1 MNAHKEKPLSYEP
14 ERMLHNTDIA
24 KNTLVLILAGGRGS
38 RLHEMTDRR
47 SKPAVYF
54 GGNWRIIDFT
64 LSNCLNSNLLK
75 IGVIT
80 QYEAHSLLRHLQHA
94 WSFMPR
100 ERGQFVDMLPARQQI
115 DESMWYRGTADAVW
129 QNVPIMK
136 EHYKPKYV
144 LILAGDHIYKMDYMQ
159 MLRDHIYSGAKCT
172 VGCIE
177 VKRSEAKE
185 FGIMAVNE
193 NLKVQEFVEKPAD
206 PPAMRE
212 KPDHSLASM
221 GIYVFDADYL
231 YKALEEEVVNVNT
244 HHDFGKDVIPRA
256 LEDGVLYAHPFE
268 RSCMGRNAEGSIYWR
283 DVGTL
288 DSYWRAHMDLVTE
301 HPQLNLFDR
310 NWPVIGLPAQP
321 MPTKF
326 FYKDRNCRTLDNSL
340 VSGGCLITDAQ
351 ISSSVLFD
359 RVTVN
364 EDSVIDSAVI
374 LPGVYIGRNCHLK
387 NCIIERNCVIPD
399 GMKIGINPEEDAKRF
414 RISSSGEVV
423 LVTPAMLEKLALE
436 EKTKAAVKEQVE
448 KGDYLI

>member
-1 MNAHKEKPLSYEP
+1 MNQIHQDNPAYAVDRVFSAA
-14 ERMLHNTDIA
+14 DIA
-24 KNTLVLILAGGRGS
+24 ADTLVLILAGGRGS

-100 ERGQFVDMLPARQQI
+100 DRGQFVDMLPARQQV
-115 DESMWYRGTADAVW
+115 DEEMWYRGTADAVW
-129 QNVPIMK
+129 QNVSIMK

-159 MLRDHIYSGAKCT
+159 MIRDHIARGAKCT

-185 FGIMAVNE
+185 FGVMAVNE
-193 NLKVQEFVEKPAD
+193 NLKVQDFVEKPAD

-212 KPDHSLASM
+212 KPDSSLASM

-231 YKALEEEVVNVNT
+231 YQTLEAEVARPDT

-256 LEDGVLYAHPFE
+256 LREGVLYAHPFE

-301 HPQLNLFDR
+301 YPQLNLFDR
-310 NWPVIGLPAQP
+310 SWPVRGLPSQP
-321 MPTKF
+321 MPSKF
-326 FYKDRNCRTLDNSL
+326 FYKNQHSRTIDNSMI
-340 VSGGCLITDAQ
+340 SGGCLITDAE
-351 ISSSVLFD
+351 ISSSVLFE
-359 RVTVN
+359 RVTVD
-364 EDSVIDSAVI
+364 EGSVIDRSVV
-374 LPGVYIGRNCHLK
+374 LPQAKIGKNCTVR
-387 NCIIERNCVIPD
+387 NCIIERACVIPD
-399 GMKIGINPEEDAKRF
+399 GMQIGVDPDEDAKYF
-414 RISSSGEVV
+414 RISSGGSVV
-423 LVTPAMLEKLALE
+423 LVTPAMLEKRARDQD
-436 EKTKAAVKEQVE
+436 KFSD
-448 KGDYLI
+448 GMGI

>member
-1 MNAHKEKPLSYEP
+1 MATLTEKEIENKRYLSSSS
-14 ERMLHNTDIA
+14 IA
-24 KNTLVLILAGGRGS
+24 DNTLVLILAGGRGS
-38 RLHEMTDRR
+38 RLYEMTDRR

-94 WSFMPR
+94 WSFLPR
-100 ERGQFVDMLPARQQI
+100 ERGQFVDMLPARQQV

-129 QNVPIMK
+129 QNVTIMK

-159 MLRDHIYSGAKCT
+159 MLRDHINSGAKCT

-177 VKRSEAKE
+177 VKRSEADQ

-193 NLKVQEFVEKPAD
+193 HLKVQQFVEKPAD

-212 KPDHSLASM
+212 KPDSSLASM

-231 YKALEEEVVNVNT
+231 YSTLEREVCRENT
-244 HHDFGKDVIPRA
+244 HHYFGKDVIQRA
-256 LEDGVLYAHPFE
+256 LEEGVLYAHPFE

-288 DSYWRAHMDLVTE
+288 DSYWRTHMDLVTE
-301 HPQLNLFDR
+301 HPQLNLFD
-310 NWPVIGLPAQP
+310 NQWPVRGLPSQS
-321 MPTKF
+321 MPAKF
-326 FYKDRNCRTLDNSL
+326 FYKNKSRRTLDNSM
-340 VSGGCLITDAQ
+340 VSGGCIINDAEIT
-351 ISSSVLFD
+351 SSVLFG
-359 RVTVN
+359 RVTVD
-364 EDSVIDSAVI
+364 EGSVIDSAVI
-374 LPGVYIGRNCHLK
+374 LPGVSVGKNCHLK

-399 GMKIGINPEEDAKRF
+399 GMQIGIDQQEDAKYF
-414 RISSSGEVV
+414 RTSSSGEVV
-423 LVTPAMLEKLALE
+423 LVTPDMLQKREQA
-436 EKTKAAVKEQVE
+436 KTK
-448 KGDYLI
+448 

>member
-1 MNAHKEKPLSYEP
+1 MATLTEKEIENKRYLSSSS
-14 ERMLHNTDIA
+14 IA
-24 KNTLVLILAGGRGS
+24 DNTLVLILAGGRGS
-38 RLHEMTDRR
+38 RLYEMTDRR

-80 QYEAHSLLRHLQHA
+80 QYEAHSMLRHLQHA
-94 WSFMPR
+94 WSFLPR
-100 ERGQFVDMLPARQQI
+100 ERGQFVDMLPARQQV

-129 QNVPIMK
+129 QNVTIMK

-159 MLRDHIYSGAKCT
+159 MLRDHINSGAKCT

-177 VKRSEAKE
+177 VKRSEADQ

-193 NLKVQEFVEKPAD
+193 HLKVQQFVEKPAD

-212 KPDHSLASM
+212 KPDSSLASM

-231 YKALEEEVVNVNT
+231 YSTLEREVCRENT

-256 LEDGVLYAHPFE
+256 LEEGVLYAHPFE

-288 DSYWRAHMDLVTE
+288 DSYWRTHMDLVTE
-301 HPQLNLFDR
+301 HPQLNLFD
-310 NWPVIGLPAQP
+310 NQWPVRGLPTQS
-321 MPTKF
+321 MPAKF
-326 FYKDRNCRTLDNSL
+326 FYKNKRRRTLDNSM
-340 VSGGCLITDAQ
+340 VSGGCIINDAEIT
-351 ISSSVLFD
+351 SSVLFG
-359 RVTVN
+359 RVTVD
-364 EDSVIDSAVI
+364 EGSVIDSAVI
-374 LPGVYIGRNCHLK
+374 LPGVSVGKNCHLK

-399 GMKIGINPEEDAKRF
+399 GMQIGIDQQEDAKYF
-414 RISSSGEVV
+414 RTSSSGEVV
-423 LVTPAMLEKLALE
+423 LVTPDMLQKREQA
-436 EKTKAAVKEQVE
+436 KTK
-448 KGDYLI
+448 

>member
-1 MNAHKEKPLSYEP
+1 MSMDTTPSSSTSLAS
-14 ERMLHNTDIA
+14 TIA
-24 KNTLVLILAGGRGS
+24 QDTLVLILAGGRGS

-94 WSFMPR
+94 WSFLPR
-100 ERGQFVDMLPARQQI
+100 DRGQFVDMLPARQQI

-136 EHYKPKYV
+136 EHYKPKHV

-159 MLRDHIYSGAKCT
+159 MIRDHIERGAKCT

-185 FGIMAVNE
+185 FGVMAVNE
-193 NLKVQEFVEKPAD
+193 NLKVQEFVEKPEN

-231 YKALEEEVVNVNT
+231 YETLEREGKQENT
-244 HHDFGKDVIPRA
+244 HHDFGKDIIPHA
-256 LEDGVLYAHPFE
+256 LEEGVLYAHPFE
-268 RSCMGRNAEGSIYWR
+268 RSCTGRNAEGSIYWR

-288 DSYWRAHMDLVTE
+288 DSYWRTHMDLVTE

-310 NWPVIGLPAQP
+310 SWPVRGLPTQS

-326 FYKDRNCRTLDNSL
+326 FYKNTEGRTLDNSL
-340 VSGGCLITDAQ
+340 ISGGCIITDAQ
-351 ISSSVLFD
+351 ITSSVLFE
-359 RVTVN
+359 RVTV
-364 EDSVIDSAVI
+364 EEGSVIDSAVI
-374 LPGVYIGRNCHLK
+374 LPSVRIGKHCRLR
-387 NCIIERNCVIPD
+387 NCIIERGCVIPD
-399 GMKIGINPEEDAKRF
+399 GMQIGFNAEEDAKYF

-423 LVTPAMLEKLALE
+423 LVTPSMLEKVPA
-436 EKTKAAVKEQVE
+436 
-448 KGDYLI
+448 

>member
-1 MNAHKEKPLSYEP
+1 MATLTEKEIENKRYLSSSS
-14 ERMLHNTDIA
+14 IA
-24 KNTLVLILAGGRGS
+24 DNTLVLILAGGRGS

-94 WSFMPR
+94 WSFLPR
-100 ERGQFVDMLPARQQI
+100 ERGQFVDMLPARQQV

-129 QNVPIMK
+129 QNVTIMK

-159 MLRDHIYSGAKCT
+159 MLRDHINSGAKCT

-177 VKRSEAKE
+177 VKRSEADQ

-193 NLKVQEFVEKPAD
+193 HLKVQQFVEKPAD

-212 KPDHSLASM
+212 KPDSSLASM

-231 YKALEEEVVNVNT
+231 YSTLEREVCRENT

-256 LEDGVLYAHPFE
+256 LEEGVLYAHPFE

-288 DSYWRAHMDLVTE
+288 DSYWRTHMDLVTE
-301 HPQLNLFDR
+301 HPQLNLFD
-310 NWPVIGLPAQP
+310 NQWPVRGLPTQS
-321 MPTKF
+321 MPAKF
-326 FYKDRNCRTLDNSL
+326 FYKNKSRRTLDNSM
-340 VSGGCLITDAQ
+340 VSGGCIINDAEIT
-351 ISSSVLFD
+351 SSVLFG
-359 RVTVN
+359 RVTVD
-364 EDSVIDSAVI
+364 EGSVIDSAVI
-374 LPGVYIGRNCHLK
+374 LPGVSVGKNCHLK

-399 GMKIGINPEEDAKRF
+399 GMQIGIDQKEDAKYF
-414 RISSSGEVV
+414 RTSSSGEVV
-423 LVTPAMLEKLALE
+423 LVTPDMLQKQQQA
-436 EKTKAAVKEQVE
+436 KA
-448 KGDYLI
+448 D

>member
-1 MNAHKEKPLSYEP
+1 MSITHDNISNSSASLAS
-14 ERMLHNTDIA
+14 NIA
-24 KNTLVLILAGGRGS
+24 QDTLVLILAGGRGS
-38 RLHEMTDRR
+38 RLREMTDRR

-94 WSFMPR
+94 WSFLPR
-100 ERGQFVDMLPARQQI
+100 DRGQFVDMLPARQQI
-115 DESMWYRGTADAVW
+115 DENMWYRGTADAVW
-129 QNVPIMK
+129 QNVPIMQ

-159 MLRDHIYSGAKCT
+159 MIRDHIDRGAKCT

-177 VKRSEAKE
+177 VKRSEASE
-185 FGIMAVNE
+185 FGVMAVNE
-193 NLKVQEFVEKPAD
+193 NLKVQEFVEKPAN
-206 PPAMRE
+206 PPAMRD

-231 YKALEEEVVNVNT
+231 YQVLEEEVVRENT
-244 HHDFGKDVIPRA
+244 HHDFGKDIIPRA
-256 LEDGVLYAHPFE
+256 LSEGVLYAHPFE
-268 RSCMGRNAEGSIYWR
+268 RSCTGRNAEGSIYWR

-288 DSYWRAHMDLVTE
+288 DSYWRTHMDLVTE

-310 NWPVIGLPAQP
+310 SWPVRGLPTQS

-326 FYKDRNCRTLDNSL
+326 FYKNTEGRTLDNSL
-340 VSGGCLITDAQ
+340 INGGCMITDAQ
-351 ISSSVLFD
+351 ITSSVLFE
-359 RVTVN
+359 RVKV
-364 EDSVIDSAVI
+364 EEGSVIDSAVI
-374 LPGVYIGRNCHLK
+374 LPNVHIGKNCQLR
-387 NCIIERNCVIPD
+387 NCIIERGCVIPD
-399 GMKIGINPEEDAKRF
+399 GMQIGVDFEEDAKHF

-423 LVTPAMLEKLALE
+423 LVTPTMLAKL
-436 EKTKAAVKEQVE
+436 KA
-448 KGDYLI
+448 

>member
-1 MNAHKEKPLSYEP
+1 MATLTEKEIENKRYLSSSS
-14 ERMLHNTDIA
+14 IA
-24 KNTLVLILAGGRGS
+24 DNTLVLILAGGRGS
-38 RLHEMTDRR
+38 RLYEMTDRR

-94 WSFMPR
+94 WSFLPR
-100 ERGQFVDMLPARQQI
+100 ERGQFVDMLPARQQV

-129 QNVPIMK
+129 QNVTIMK

-159 MLRDHIYSGAKCT
+159 MLRDHINSGAKCT

-177 VKRSEAKE
+177 VKRSEADQ

-193 NLKVQEFVEKPAD
+193 HLKVQQFVEKPAD

-212 KPDHSLASM
+212 KPDSSLASM

-231 YKALEEEVVNVNT
+231 YSTLEREVCRENT

-256 LEDGVLYAHPFE
+256 LEEGVLYAHPFE

-288 DSYWRAHMDLVTE
+288 DSYWRTHMDLVTE
-301 HPQLNLFDR
+301 HPQLNLFD
-310 NWPVIGLPAQP
+310 NQWPVRGLPTQS
-321 MPTKF
+321 MPAKF
-326 FYKDRNCRTLDNSL
+326 FYKNKSRRTLDNSM
-340 VSGGCLITDAQ
+340 VSGGCIINDAEIT
-351 ISSSVLFD
+351 SSVLFG
-359 RVTVN
+359 RVTVD
-364 EDSVIDSAVI
+364 EGSVIDSAVI
-374 LPGVYIGRNCHLK
+374 LPGVSVGKNCHLK

-399 GMKIGINPEEDAKRF
+399 GMQIGIDQQEDAKYF
-414 RISSSGEVV
+414 RTSSSGEVV
-423 LVTPAMLEKLALE
+423 LVTPDMLQKREQA
-436 EKTKAAVKEQVE
+436 KTK
-448 KGDYLI
+448 

>member
-1 MNAHKEKPLSYEP
+1 MATLTEKEIENKRYLS
-14 ERMLHNTDIA
+14 NSSIA
-24 KNTLVLILAGGRGS
+24 DNTLVLILAGGRGS
-38 RLHEMTDRR
+38 RLYEMTDRR

-94 WSFMPR
+94 WSFLPR
-100 ERGQFVDMLPARQQI
+100 ERGQFVDMLPARQQV

-129 QNVPIMK
+129 QNVTIMK

-159 MLRDHIYSGAKCT
+159 MLRDHINSGAKCT

-177 VKRSEAKE
+177 VKRSEADQ

-193 NLKVQEFVEKPAD
+193 HLKVQKFVEKPAD

-212 KPDHSLASM
+212 KPNSSLASM

-231 YKALEEEVVNVNT
+231 YDTLEREVCRENT

-288 DSYWRAHMDLVTE
+288 DSYWRTHMDLVTE
-301 HPQLNLFDR
+301 HPQLNLFD
-310 NWPVIGLPAQP
+310 NQWPVRGLPTQS
-321 MPTKF
+321 MPAKF
-326 FYKDRNCRTLDNSL
+326 FYKNKSRRTLDNSM
-340 VSGGCLITDAQ
+340 VSGGCIINDAEIT
-351 ISSSVLFD
+351 SSVLFG
-359 RVTVN
+359 RVTVD
-364 EDSVIDSAVI
+364 EGSVIDSAVI
-374 LPGVYIGRNCHLK
+374 LPGVSVGKNCHLK
-387 NCIIERNCVIPD
+387 NCIIERNCIIPD
-399 GMKIGINPEEDAKRF
+399 GMQIGLDNEEDAKYF
-414 RISSSGEVV
+414 RISSSGDVV
-423 LVTPAMLEKLALE
+423 LVTPDMLCKRKQE
-436 EKTKAAVKEQVE
+436 EA
-448 KGDYLI
+448 